1 MIPQQSLQ
9 PPITCNLLM
18 WLTSIKH
25 IVDHVRHYNEP
36 ILRALDIGLY
46 IRCAIIKIILNT
58 LQATVRSR
66 LAEFQEENNSLRSKI
81 SVLEV
86 ASYGATEQ
94 EKLIGKTLFHS
105 TMK

>member
-1 MIPQQSLQ
+1 MSSFSER
-9 PPITCNLLM
+9 
-18 WLTSIKH
+18 W
-25 IVDHVRHYNEP
+25 
-36 ILRALDIGLY
+36 ILACTLDVQ
-46 IRCAIIKIILNT
+46 IIKIILNT

-105 TMK
+105 TLK